1 MKKTIVEV
9 AKELNLSPSTISKI
23 VNGKGR
29 ISEET
34 RQRVLQ
40 YVKESGYVAMS
51 SARILSSKKSW
62 TIGVVYS
69 DISLIGFE
77 HPFFSRILQAFK
89 NEVERNGYEIV
100 LIVSKLGDHE
110 LTYLEW
116 CKNKKVDGV
125 LIVMGNVNNPNIIQ
139 LVSSDI
145 PCISTDI
152 VMSNLESVISDD
164 FQGVKIYLEYA
175 KSHGYQKIGIV
186 SGPLSARSFYN
197 RLEAYRILM
206 DQMHMP
212 YEEDHIVIA
221 DGFGYE
227 AGEEV
232 ANIIYNSNHRAEIY
246 LVMSDVIAFGVVK
259 QLLNLGVSIPQD
271 IAIIGY
277 DDIDFAKHFEPALS
291 TIKQDTKMIGYTAA
305 KRLLSV
311 IEKPT
316 TKKQMITKI
325 PVKLVHRKTTK
336 Q

>member
-29 ISEET
+29 ISQKT
-34 RQRVLQ
+34 RERVLE

-89 NEVERNGYEIV
+89 NEVERCGYEIV

-139 LVSSDI
+139 LVQSDI

-152 VMSNLESVISDD
+152 VMPNLESVISDD
-164 FQGVKIYLEYA
+164 FLGVKIYLEYA
-175 KSHGYQKIGIV
+175 KSKGHKRIGII
-186 SGPLSARSFYN
+186 SGPLTARSFYN

-206 DQMHMP
+206 DQSQTP
-212 YEEDHIVIA
+212 YHETDIVIA
-221 DGFGYE
+221 DEFGYE
-227 AGEEV
+227 SGER
-232 ANIIYNSNHRAEIY
+232 AAEIILSHTDRPTIF

-259 QLLNLGVSIPQD
+259 KLIAQNVDIPND
-271 IAIIGY
+271 IEIIGY

-305 KRLLSV
+305 RKLLSV
-311 IEKPT
+311 IETPT
-316 TKKQMITKI
+316 EKKQIITKI
-325 PVKLVHRKTTK
+325 PVELIHRQTTK
-336 Q
+336 

>member
-29 ISEET
+29 ISQET
-34 RQRVLQ
+34 RNRVLD

-89 NEVERNGYEIV
+89 NEVERCGYEIV

-125 LIVMGNVNNPNIIQ
+125 LIVMGNVNNPNIIE
-139 LVSSDI
+139 LVQSNI

-152 VMSNLESVISDD
+152 VMPNLESVISDD
-164 FQGVKIYLEYA
+164 FMGVKIFIDYA
-175 KSHGYQKIGIV
+175 ISKGHQKIGII
-186 SGPLSARSFYN
+186 SGPLTARSFYN
-197 RLEAYRILM
+197 RLEAYRIFM
-206 DQMHMP
+206 DQSHLT
-212 YEEDHIVIA
+212 YDESDIIIA
-221 DGFGYE
+221 DEFGYE
-227 AGEEV
+227 SGERA
-232 ANIIYNSNHRAEIY
+232 ANLILSNTRRPSIY

-259 QLLNLGVSIPQD
+259 KLVSQNIKIPDD
-271 IAIIGY
+271 IEIIGY

-291 TIKQDTKMIGYTAA
+291 TIRQDTKMIGYTAA
-305 KRLLSV
+305 RKLLAV
-311 IEKPT
+311 IENPIE
-316 TKKQMITKI
+316 KKQIIHKI
-325 PVKLVHRKTTK
+325 PVELIHRQTTK
-336 Q
+336 